1 MQDEPDRDQV
11 PIPPTPKISALMRRF
26 KSADTLPEVR
36 VRSALHG
43 QGLRF
48 RIQVPVPELPR
59 RRIDIAF
66 PRQKVAVFIDGCFW
80 HSCPD
85 HGKIPARN
93 GEWWAEKLR
102 KNAHRDMTTNEAL
115 MHEGWTVVRAWEH
128 QDAAEVA
135 ELVARVVRA
144 R

>member
-1 MQDEPDRDQV
+1 M
-11 PIPPTPKISALMRRF
+11 
-26 KSADTLPEVR
+26 
-36 VRSALHG
+36 
-43 QGLRF
+43 
-48 RIQVPVPELPR
+48 
-59 RRIDIAF
+59 
-66 PRQKVAVFIDGCFW
+66 FIDGCFW

-102 KNAHRDMTTNEAL
+102 NNAQRDMTTNEAL

-135 ELVARVVRA
+135 ELVAQVVRA